1 MENLEALA
9 AKCRAMLAAI
19 GIQAGCVERYTLNT
33 RAKSRLGQCRRLPG
47 GSFEIELSA
56 SLFSEDAPRAI
67 AVGTMLHELL
77 HTVPGCFAHRGKW
90 SVLAARVNA
99 AYAQYPVRATLRR
112 DILPFLPT
120 ASPCYRYAILCT
132 KCGSVCYRQKQSA
145 PCKYPARYRCTKCG
159 GRLRVEYKETGFS
172 EAKEKTP

>member
-56 SLFSEDAPRAI
+56 SLFSVPRCFC
-67 AVGTMLHELL
+67 EL
-77 HTVPGCFAHRGKW
+77 
-90 SVLAARVNA
+90 
-99 AYAQYPVRATLRR
+99 
-112 DILPFLPT
+112 
-120 ASPCYRYAILCT
+120 
-132 KCGSVCYRQKQSA
+132 
-145 PCKYPARYRCTKCG
+145 
-159 GRLRVEYKETGFS
+159 
-172 EAKEKTP
+172 